1 MFNSL
6 RLTDFNATTIEID
19 TNELQKDNH
28 LVEFYRLED
37 ILNFCNPRNTILVQ
51 LKKGLRGL
59 GIALCGG
66 KQTKIESLAG
76 ENFALINQLIRVKKL
91 YPAHP
96 ASECGLI
103 DENDF
108 ILDVNDQCFVGLT
121 YIVSMCAFC
130 VPYRFFTTSPENS
143 YRHFNLHLAHSGI
156 RFELLNFA

>member
-1 MFNSL
+1 MNPQFAQSADSSVLFNSL
-6 RLTDFNATTIEID
+6 HLADFNSTTIEID
-19 TNELQKDNH
+19 PKEQLDLQKDNH
-28 LVEFYRLED
+28 LIEFSRLED

-66 KQTKIESLAG
+66 KQTKLDETVQRNETNA
-76 ENFALINQLIRVKKL
+76 NFALVNQLIRVKKL

-108 ILDVNDQCFVGLT
+108 ILDVNGHCFVGLT
-121 YIVSMCAFC
+121 YIVSMCALLLPFD
-130 VPYRFFTTSPENS
+130 RNS
-143 YRHFNLHLAHSGI
+143 VSR
-156 RFELLNFA
+156 